1 MDGLSSQWPN
11 IPPSS
16 GRSKLAAHF
25 KEGTGMGLL
34 DQLAGNVLSGMLGG
48 TQPQGQS
55 PLLQV
60 AMNLIQ
66 QNGGLPGILA
76 KFQQAGLGQH
86 ADSWVSTGANL
97 PISAD
102 QLKQVLGSGA
112 IGQIAGQLGLD
123 HAQVS
128 GGLAQMLPQLINQ
141 LTPNGQVPANH
152 ADLLSEGLAL
162 LAGRGAGTAP
172 AT

>member
-1 MDGLSSQWPN
+1 
-11 IPPSS
+11 
-16 GRSKLAAHF
+16 
-25 KEGTGMGLL
+25 MGLL

-86 ADSWVSTGANL
+86 ADSWISTGANL

-162 LAGRGAGTAP
+162 LSGRGAGTAP

>member
-1 MDGLSSQWPN
+1 
-11 IPPSS
+11 
-16 GRSKLAAHF
+16 
-25 KEGTGMGLL
+25 MGLL
-34 DQLAGNVLSGMLGG
+34 DQLAGSVLSGALGNL
-48 TQPQGQS
+48 QQQHGQS

-66 QNGGLPGILA
+66 QNGGLPGLIS

-102 QLKQVLGSGA
+102 QLHQVLGSGA
-112 IGQIAGQLGLD
+112 IGQIASQLGLD

-128 GGLAQMLPQLINQ
+128 GGLAQILPQLINQ

-162 LAGRGAGTAP
+162 LAGRGAGAVP
-172 AT
+172 AS